1 MGRSRNK
8 ITLIEKVEVIDISSD
23 GRGVGRHEDVVL
35 FIEDAI
41 PGDVVDVEI
50 KRKRRKYREGRIVK
64 HHTKSKL
71 RVEPACEH
79 FGVCGGCSWQH
90 MNYEDQLVF
99 KQQTVAN
106 NLKKIGNITPNNVLP
121 IVPADEIYMYRNK
134 LEYTFSNSRWLTAE
148 EIKSGGEIA
157 DNERNALGFH
167 VPGRFDKVLHIEN
180 CHLQRDPSN
189 AIRLATKAYV
199 DENKLA
205 FFDIRKQKG
214 FLRNMIIRT
223 TSTGE
228 VMVVIS
234 FYRDYKTGIFGLLE
248 HLKEQFDEI
257 TSLMYVINSKKND
270 TITDLE
276 VVSHIG
282 PEHITEKIGKLKF
295 RIGPKTF
302 FQTNT
307 IQAENLFQT
316 VLDFGQFTG
325 KELVYDLYTG
335 SGSIANFIAPSVKE
349 VVGLEYVPESIE
361 DAVANSKL
369 NKIKNAS
376 YFAGDIKDLLNK
388 DFVKKNG
395 VPDVIITDPPR
406 PGMHKDVIT
415 RMLEIAPAKII
426 YVSCNSAT
434 QARDLALLSG
444 KYTVEKSQAVDM
456 FPHTTHIEN
465 VTLLLR
471 K

>member
-1 MGRSRNK
+1 MGRNRNK
-8 ITLIEKVEVIDISSD
+8 ITLVEKVKVIDISSD

-35 FIEDAI
+35 FIQDAI

-64 HHTKSKL
+64 FHNKSKL

-79 FGVCGGCSWQH
+79 FGICGGCSWQH
-90 MNYEDQLVF
+90 MNYKDQLKF

-106 NLKKIGNITPNNVLP
+106 NLKKIGNITPKQVLP
-121 IVPADEIYMYRNK
+121 IIPADEIYMYRNK
-134 LEYTFSNSRWLTAE
+134 LEYTFSNSRWLTVE
-148 EIKSGGEIA
+148 EIKSGGEIVVS
-157 DNERNALGFH
+157 ERNALGFH
-167 VPGRFDKVLHIEN
+167 VPGRFDKVLNIEN

-199 DENKLA
+199 EENNLA

-214 FLRNMIIRT
+214 LLRNLIIRT

-234 FYRDYKTGIFGLLE
+234 FFRDYKTGIFGLLE
-248 HLKEQFDEI
+248 HLKEQFEEI

-276 VVSHIG
+276 IISHIG
-282 PEHITEKIGKLKF
+282 PDHITEKIGKLKF
-295 RIGPKTF
+295 KIGPKTF

-307 IQAENLFQT
+307 SQAEKLFQT
-316 VLDFGQFTG
+316 LLDFAQFTG
-325 KELVYDLYTG
+325 NELVYDLYTG
-335 SGSIANFIAPSVKE
+335 SGSIANFIASSVKK
-349 VVGLEYVPESIE
+349 VIGLEYVPESIE

-369 NKIKNAS
+369 NKIKNTS
-376 YFAGDIKDLLNK
+376 YFAGDIKDTLTEE
-388 DFVKKNG
+388 FIKKHG
-395 VPDVIITDPPR
+395 TPDVLITDPPR
-406 PGMHKDVIT
+406 PGMHKDVVSKI
-415 RMLEIAPAKII
+415 LEIGPEKIVYI
-426 YVSCNSAT
+426 SCNSAT
-434 QARDLALLSG
+434 QARDLALLSE

-465 VTLLLR
+465 VTLLLI